1 MTMRRARLG
10 LLLCFVLLATT
21 AASVAQL
28 DDEGRAAYARGD
40 YAAAERAFREAIGRA
55 PADPLLR
62 YHRAI
67 ALTQLGRWDDAVA
80 EYEQVLRLRP
90 RDDVAAASRSALSS
104 LRSATRSG
112 AVARRNDEDEGTIR
126 LERWAGGWI
135 VEAVVNDSKR
145 GRFLVDTGASIT
157 AISPEL
163 ADSLGIV
170 PGRPPVVV
178 KLQTMSGETK
188 APVVGIAA
196 LRLGSIEARDVPA
209 VIHEMPE
216 GLDGILGNTFLGRYS
231 VTLNARQGMLTVR
244 RK

>member
-1 MTMRRARLG
+1 MRRARQG

-21 AASVAQL
+21 AATVAEL
-28 DDEGRAAYARGD
+28 DEEGRAAYARGD

-55 PADPLLR
+55 PSDALLR
-62 YHRAI
+62 YHHAI

-90 RDDVAAASRSALSS
+90 RDDVAAASRSALTS
-104 LRSATRSG
+104 LRSASRPG
-112 AVARRNDEDEGTIR
+112 VARRNDEDEGTIR
-126 LERWAGGWI
+126 LVRWGGGWI
-135 VEAVVNDSKR
+135 VEAVVNDTGR

-170 PGRPPVVV
+170 PGRPPVVI

-188 APVVGIAA
+188 APVVGIAT
-196 LRLGSIEARDVPA
+196 LRVGSIEARDVHA
-209 VIHEMPE
+209 VIHDMPE

-231 VTLNARQGMLTVR
+231 VTLNARQGLLTVR